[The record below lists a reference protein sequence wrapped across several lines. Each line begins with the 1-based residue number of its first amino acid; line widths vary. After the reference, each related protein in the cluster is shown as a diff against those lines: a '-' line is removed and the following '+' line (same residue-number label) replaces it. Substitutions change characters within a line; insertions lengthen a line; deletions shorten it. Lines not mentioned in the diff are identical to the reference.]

1 MALTAVWL
9 LRLGCSGRAL
19 PVARL
24 RQLGM
29 VLAAAGL
36 QLGIRLLLRLAVLL
50 GADIPA
56 WLLRPDGPLAAVRLL
71 RRGILTRLAALL
83 LLLASVAVAAVLD
96 HRRRFGA
103 LGHIPHSALAG
114 CGTFWGRHGSR
125 LSCLICTK
133 FLWQPRQYCPLN
145 NTAGSV
151 GYVPAA

>member
-56 WLLRPDGPLAAVRLL
+56 WLLRPDGPLAAVAS
-71 RRGILTRLAALL
+71 AAWHSDSSCRAAA
-83 LLLASVAVAAVLD
+83 ASCQ
-96 HRRRFGA
+96 
-103 LGHIPHSALAG
+103 
-114 CGTFWGRHGSR
+114 CGGGR
-125 LSCLICTK
+125 C
-133 FLWQPRQYCPLN
+133 
-145 NTAGSV
+145 A
-151 GYVPAA
+151 